1 MQNQTLFLKFALI
14 FVEMNRFLTKISMSI
29 AFLLALL
36 LTTPSLSAREFV
48 VVIDA
53 GHGGK
58 DAGAIGA
65 NAQEKN
71 INLSVAKLLGDKI
84 NSSCDNVKV
93 VYTRDTD
100 KYLTLQQRANIAN
113 KANGDLF
120 ISIHVNSLDYNV
132 AGREKVSGAS
142 VFTLGLHKSE
152 DNLAVAKRENAVIE
166 LEKDYSTTYSGF
178 DPNSTESYII
188 FEMNQNKHMMQSI
201 EFAGAVQKELTST
214 AGRANKGVRQAGFWV
229 LWATSMPS
237 ILVEL
242 DFICNPTQEAFL
254 ASKDGQEQLA
264 TSIFN
269 AFKRYH
275 TTYANSLTDL
285 PMATKNNTNSSANNR
300 TQPPN
305 KNSDKKANKSAEKP
319 TKAEKNVEKKDNKKE
334 EQPIDESESGI
345 IYRIQILTS
354 DKNLEKG
361 SREFKGLYPIWSYRD
376 GSIYKYTY
384 EYTTSFD
391 EAQKILR
398 KVKNK
403 FPQAFIVKFKNGKRI
418 K

>member
-1 MQNQTLFLKFALI
+1 MDKLLN
-14 FVEMNRFLTKISMSI
+14 KISLRIVFS
-29 AFLLALL
+29 FVLL
-36 LTTPSLSAREFV
+36 LSTPALSARDFI

-58 DAGAIGA
+58 DAGAVGA
-65 NAQEKN
+65 YAQEKD

-84 NSSCDNVKV
+84 GSNCDNVKV

-113 KANGDLF
+113 KAKGDLF

-166 LEKDYSTTYSGF
+166 LEKDYTTTYSGF
-178 DPNSTESYII
+178 NPNSTESYII

-201 EFAGAVQKELTST
+201 EFAGAVQKELIGT

-254 ASKDGQEQLA
+254 ASKDGQNQLA

-275 TTYANSLTDL
+275 ATYANSLND
-285 PMATKNNTNSSANNR
+285 MAFGSNYSYPAKTQQPSTSKPTNSTNN
-300 TQPPN
+300 
-305 KNSDKKANKSAEKP
+305 NSPSKENISNQANK
-319 TKAEKNVEKKDNKKE
+319 
-334 EQPIDESESGI
+334 ESESGI
-345 IYRIQILTS
+345 SYRIQILTS
-354 DKNLEKG
+354 DKELEKG
-361 SREFKGLYPIWSYRD
+361 AREFNGLYPIWSYRD
-376 GSIYKYTY
+376 NGVYKYTY

-391 EAQKILR
+391 EAKKILR
-398 KVKNK
+398 KVKYK
-403 FPQAFIVKFKNGKRI
+403 FPQAFIVKFNNGKRI

>member
-1 MQNQTLFLKFALI
+1 MDRLLN
-14 FVEMNRFLTKISMSI
+14 KISMRI
-29 AFLLALL
+29 AFSLVLL
-36 LTTPSLSAREFV
+36 LTTPALLARDFI

-58 DAGAIGA
+58 DAGAVGA
-65 NAQEKN
+65 YAQEKD

-84 NSSCDNVKV
+84 ESNCDNVKV
-93 VYTRDTD
+93 VYTRYTD

-113 KANGDLF
+113 KAKGDLF

-275 TTYANSLTDL
+275 ATYANSLTDI
-285 PMATKNNTNSSANNR
+285 PTATKNNIHSSTNNKA
-300 TQPPN
+300 QPQQPR
-305 KNSDKKANKSAEKP
+305 KISDKKAKKSAEKP
-319 TKAEKNVEKKDNKKE
+319 TKAEKNIEKKDTEKE
-334 EQPIDESESGI
+334 EQSIESESGI

-391 EAQKILR
+391 EAQKTLR